1 VFKAVA
7 VGSVLTAPVAVGGT
21 VLLNLLNPPRAIVL
35 LGLVAMVAVSVVV
48 TLELDHRNQD
58 PSSR

>member
-1 VFKAVA
+1 MFKAVA